1 MALIDEILATN
12 EKFCANLPEEYK
24 AYEHEDPHD
33 SKIPKK
39 KLAILTCI
47 DTRLVDF
54 LEPALGL
61 KRGDA
66 KIIKTVGN
74 CVTGYFDTAVKS
86 LLVTIYELGVQEI
99 AVVGH
104 HNCGMEATTS
114 ESLTKAMLER
124 GVSPDAIKMVE
135 KELKEWADGFKDPVQ
150 NVKDVVKLLKED
162 PLIPKDVKVHG
173 LIFHPRSGKLDLL
186 VKGSD

>member
-12 EKFCANLPEEYK
+12 KNFCENMPEEFK
-24 AYEHEDPHD
+24 AYEHEDHHD
-33 SKIPKK
+33 SKLPKK
-39 KLAILTCI
+39 KLAILTCM
-47 DTRLVDF
+47 DTRTTLF
-54 LEPALGL
+54 LEPAMGI

-86 LLVTIYELGVQEI
+86 LMVAIYELGVQEI

-104 HNCGMEATTS
+104 SECGMQKTTA

-135 KELKEWADGFKDPVQ
+135 KELKEWADGFKDPEQ
-150 NVKDVVKLLKED
+150 NVKDVVKLLKDD
-162 PLIPKDVKVHG
+162 PLIPKDIKIHG
-173 LIFHPRSGKLDLL
+173 LLFHPRTAKLTLICKDE
-186 VKGSD
+186 

>member
-12 EKFCANLPEEYK
+12 ENFCANLPEEYK
-24 AYEHEDPHD
+24 AYENEDPHD

-39 KLAILTCI
+39 KLAILACM
-47 DTRLVDF
+47 DTRTTLF
-54 LEPALGL
+54 LEPAMGI

-66 KIIKTVGN
+66 KVIKTVGN
-74 CVTGYFDTAVKS
+74 CVTGFFDTAVKS
-86 LLVTIYELGVQEI
+86 LMVAIYELGVMEI

-104 HNCGMEATTS
+104 EECGMQKTTS

-135 KELKEWADGFKDPVQ
+135 KELKEWADGFKDPEQ
-150 NVKDVVKLLKED
+150 NVRDVVKLLKED
-162 PLIPKDVKVHG
+162 PLIPKDVKIHG
-173 LIFHPRSGKLDLL
+173 LLFHPRTGKLTL
-186 VKGSD
+186 VSKDE

>member
-1 MALIDEILATN
+1 MALIDEILTTN
-12 EKFCANLPEEYK
+12 ENFCANLPEEFK
-24 AYEHEDPHD
+24 AYEHEDHHA

-39 KLAILTCI
+39 KLAILTCM
-47 DTRLVDF
+47 DCRLTGL
-54 LEPALGL
+54 LELAMGI

-86 LLVTIYELGVQEI
+86 LMVAIYELGVQEI

-104 HNCGMEATTS
+104 EECGMQKTTA

-124 GVSPDAIKMVE
+124 GISPDAIKMIE
-135 KELKEWADGFKDPVQ
+135 KELNEWADGFKDPVQ
-150 NVKDVVKLLKED
+150 NVKDVVKLLKDD
-162 PLIPKDVKVHG
+162 PLIPKDIKVHG
-173 LIFHPRSGKLDLL
+173 LLFHPRSGKLTL
-186 VKGSD
+186 VSKDE

>member
-12 EKFCANLPEEYK
+12 EKFCANLPEEFK
-24 AYEHEDPHD
+24 AYEQEDHHD

-39 KLAILTCI
+39 KLAILTCM
-47 DTRLVDF
+47 DTRTTLF
-54 LEPALGL
+54 LEPAMGI

-74 CVTGYFDTAVKS
+74 CVTGYFDAAVKS
-86 LLVTIYELGVQEI
+86 LMVAIYELGVQEI

-104 HNCGMEATTS
+104 SECGMQKTTS
-114 ESLTKAMLER
+114 ESLTKAMLAR
-124 GVSPDAIKMVE
+124 GISPDAIKMVE
-135 KELKEWADGFKDPVQ
+135 KELKEWADGFKDPEQ
-150 NVKDVVKLLKED
+150 NVKDVVKLLKEN

-173 LIFHPRSGKLDLL
+173 LLIHPRSAKLTLISKDE
-186 VKGSD
+186 

>member
-12 EKFCANLPEEYK
+12 EHFCANLPEEYK
-24 AYEHEDPHD
+24 AYEYEDHHD

-39 KLAILTCI
+39 KLAILTCM
-47 DTRLVDF
+47 DCRLSGF
-54 LEPALGL
+54 LEPAMGI

-66 KIIKTVGN
+66 KIVKTVGN

-86 LLVTIYELGVQEI
+86 LMVAIYELGVMEI

-104 HNCGMEATTS
+104 FECGMQKTTS
-114 ESLTKAMLER
+114 ESLTKAMLSR
-124 GVSPDAIKMVE
+124 GISPDAIKMVE
-135 KELKEWADGFKDPVQ
+135 KELADWAEGFRDPEQ
-150 NVKDVVKLLKED
+150 NVRDVVKLLRED

-173 LIFHPRSGKLDLL
+173 LLFHPRSGRLTLID
-186 VKGSD
+186 KGE

>member
-12 EKFCANLPEEYK
+12 ENFCANMPEEFK
-24 AYEHEDPHD
+24 AYEHEDHHD
-33 SKIPKK
+33 SKLPKK
-39 KLAILTCI
+39 KLAILTCM
-47 DTRLVDF
+47 DCRLANF
-54 LEPALGL
+54 LEPAMGI

-86 LLVTIYELGVQEI
+86 LLVAIYELGVQEI

-104 HNCGMEATTS
+104 EECGMQKTTA
-114 ESLTKAMLER
+114 ESLTKAMLAR

-135 KELKEWADGFKDPVQ
+135 KELKDWADGFKDPEQ
-150 NVKDVVKLLKED
+150 NVRDVVKLLKEN
-162 PLIPKDVKVHG
+162 PLIPKDIKIHA
-173 LIFHPRSGKLDLL
+173 LLFHPRSGKLTL
-186 VKGSD
+186 VSKDE

>member
-12 EKFCANLPEEYK
+12 EKFCANLPEEFK
-24 AYEHEDPHD
+24 AYEHEDHHE

-39 KLAILTCI
+39 KLAILTCM
-47 DTRLVDF
+47 DTRTTLF
-54 LEPALGL
+54 LEPAMGI

-86 LLVTIYELGVQEI
+86 LMVAIYELGVQEI

-104 HNCGMEATTS
+104 SECGMQKTTS
-114 ESLTKAMLER
+114 ESLTKAMLAR
-124 GVSPDAIKMVE
+124 GISPDAIKMVE
-135 KELKEWADGFKDPVQ
+135 KELKEWADGFKDPEQ
-150 NVKDVVKLLKED
+150 NVKDVVKLLKEN

-173 LIFHPRSGKLDLL
+173 LLIHPRSTKLTLISKDE
-186 VKGSD
+186 

>member
-12 EKFCANLPEEYK
+12 ENFCANLPEEFK
-24 AYEHEDPHD
+24 AYEHEDHHD
-33 SKIPKK
+33 SKLPKK
-39 KLAILTCI
+39 KLAILTCV
-47 DTRLVDF
+47 DTRLVCY

-74 CVTGYFDTAVKS
+74 CVTSYFDTAVKS
-86 LLVTIYELGVQEI
+86 LLVTIFELGVEEI
-99 AVVGH
+99 AVIGH

-135 KELKEWADGFKDPVQ
+135 KELKEWADGFKNPEQ

-162 PLIPKDVKVHG
+162 PLIPKDIKIHA
-173 LIFHPRSGKLDLL
+173 LLFHPRTGKLTL
-186 VKGSD
+186 VSKDE

>member
-1 MALIDEILATN
+1 MSLIDEILATN
-12 EKFCANLPEEYK
+12 ENFCANMPEEFK
-24 AYEHEDPHD
+24 AYEHEDHHA
-33 SKIPKK
+33 SKLPKK
-39 KLAILTCI
+39 KLAILTCM
-47 DTRLVDF
+47 DTRLIGL
-54 LEPALGL
+54 LEPAMGI

-86 LLVTIYELGVQEI
+86 LMVAIYELGVMEI

-104 HNCGMEATTS
+104 EECGMKKTTA

-124 GVSPDAIKMVE
+124 GISPDAIKMVE
-135 KELKEWADGFKDPVQ
+135 KELKDWADGFKEPEQ

-162 PLIPKDVKVHG
+162 PLIPKDIKVHG
-173 LIFHPRSGKLDLL
+173 LLFHPRTAKLTIVSKDE
-186 VKGSD
+186 